1 MDEDK
6 EQPKVGMLLDPDN
19 FNGEHEGRM
28 GPLIKFLCIAGAPA
42 LVYAYFFLG
51 KLPLWL
57 IIPIY
62 VIYVIRVA
70 MLTIGRE
77 KERVAQYKKQLN
89 DEYASTYDLVT
100 IKTLHPDGCCEY
112 VGNKVAYFIVST
124 NKTSYDSIVWSQ
136 EVTKFLKMLTTK
148 YEVDVYVQNITEVSA
163 LEERYSGVK
172 LFTDASVARDVID
185 IIDHN
190 RAQVYKN
197 SLLTRT
203 IYVVRGPRSEWEDI
217 KKCCNSAVHSTTARI
232 FKSVYI
238 ADENQAND
246 ILSRD
251 INGYVNLPELMQNK
265 YCTHQYYGSKVLA
278 FDDEAV
284 IEEKSEEDLEN
295 RGFMSHLS
303 GKE

>member
-1 MDEDK
+1 MDEEK

-28 GPLIKFLCIAGAPA
+28 CPLIKFLVIAGAPA

-70 MLTIGRE
+70 MLTLGRE

-89 DEYASTYDLVT
+89 DEYASTYDLVA

-136 EVTKFLKMLTTK
+136 EVTKFLKLLTAK
-148 YEVDVYVQNITEVSA
+148 YEVDIYVQNITEVNA

-190 RAQVYKN
+190 RSQVYKN
-197 SLLTRT
+197 SLLTKT

-217 KKCCNSAVHSTTARI
+217 KKCCNAAVHSTTARI
-232 FKSVYI
+232 FKNVYI
-238 ADENQAND
+238 ADEMQVND
-246 ILSRD
+246 IISRD
-251 INGYVNLPELMQNK
+251 INGLVNLPELMQNK

-278 FDDEAV
+278 FDDEAI
-284 IEEKSEEDLEN
+284 IEKVPEEDLEN
-295 RGFMSHLS
+295 KGFMSHLS

>member
-1 MDEDK
+1 MED

-28 GPLIKFLCIAGAPA
+28 GPLIKFLVIACAPA
-42 LVYAYFFLG
+42 LIYAYFFLG

-57 IIPIY
+57 VIPVY

-70 MLTIGRE
+70 MLTLGRE
-77 KERVAQYKKQLN
+77 KERVIQYKKQLN
-89 DEYASTYDLVT
+89 DEFASTYDLVQ

-136 EVTKFLKMLTTK
+136 EVTQFLKLLTAE
-148 YEVDVYVQNITEVSA
+148 YDVDIYVQNITEVKA

-172 LFTDASVARDVID
+172 LFVDQSVAKDFID

-190 RAQVYKN
+190 RSQVYSN
-197 SLLTRT
+197 SLLTKT
-203 IYVVRGPRSEWEDI
+203 IYVVRGPRSEWENI
-217 KKCCNSAVHSTTARI
+217 KKCCNNAIHSVAARV
-232 FKSVYI
+232 FKNVYI
-238 ADENQAND
+238 AND
-246 ILSRD
+246 IEVNEILSRD
-251 INGYVNLPELMQNK
+251 INGLINLPELMQNK
-265 YCTHQYYGSKVLA
+265 YCTHEHYGSKVIA

-284 IEEKSEEDLEN
+284 KVEVKPEDN
-295 RGFMSHLS
+295 TNKGFMAQFAR
-303 GKE
+303 KE